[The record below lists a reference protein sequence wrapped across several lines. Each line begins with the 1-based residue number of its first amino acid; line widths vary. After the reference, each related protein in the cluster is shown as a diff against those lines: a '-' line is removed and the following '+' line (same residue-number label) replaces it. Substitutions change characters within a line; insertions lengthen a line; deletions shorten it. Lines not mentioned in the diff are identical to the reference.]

1 MKFRICKLLFPPL
14 LNFGA
19 VRVSLPA
26 GRRGWGYSGL
36 RFCIWGFVF
45 LCAFVG
51 KNLNPFKPNS
61 SLVKKLRVTPFLF
74 FSVLLLT
81 HTLSVAQN
89 LVIERVIVIGNK
101 VTKYNII
108 SREFSFKEAD
118 TLSPSALDKAIELTK
133 QNLNN
138 TSLFNFININKQII
152 DSNKVYLLIEVTER
166 WYIFPV
172 PIFEVVDRNFNEW
185 WLRKDL
191 SRTNYGFFLNWDNFR
206 GRKENVRLLLRFGYS
221 QRLSL
226 NYSIPY
232 IDKKQKNGLSFL
244 LQYSRSKEVN
254 YTLNE
259 SKTVFY
265 KEPDNYIRK
274 EFIGG
279 ARWNYRRGIYKTFS
293 ITSEYLNYE
302 ISNSVLQ
309 LNPSYFNTGSTLSE
323 YFHVAA
329 EYKDDHRDYKSYPLT
344 GYFFNV
350 ELNKNG
356 FGNFKSDPN
365 LFYSIIHAKKFF
377 KISQRWHTAHSAK
390 FKLSNKKTVPF
401 FYQNAL
407 GYGGDL
413 LRGYEYYV
421 INGENY
427 ALFKSGIKFTI
438 IKPKVFE
445 IKQVPVQKF
454 NKIPYSLYVNLFSD
468 AGYVQ
473 DKRFPS
479 TNPLANQW
487 LYSLGTGLDFVTY
500 YDLVI
505 RIDYAFNKQ
514 KEHGI
519 FLHLT
524 API

>member
-1 MKFRICKLLFPPL
+1 MQLSFGFCVLFYV
-14 LNFGA
+14 F
-19 VRVSLPA
+19 
-26 GRRGWGYSGL
+26 
-36 RFCIWGFVF
+36 F
-45 LCAFVG
+45 LCV
-51 KNLNPFKPNS
+51 LCVLCV
-61 SLVKKLRVTPFLF
+61 LVKKKLKTFKLYSVFKTKLRVTPFLC

-81 HTLSVAQN
+81 HTSSVAQN
-89 LVIERVIVIGNK
+89 LIIERVIVIGNK

-108 SREFSFKEAD
+108 SREFAFKEGD
-118 TLSPSALDKAIELTK
+118 TLSSPALDNAIELTR

-138 TSLFNFININKQII
+138 TSLFNFININKQVI

-232 IDKKQKNGLSFL
+232 IDKKQNNGLSFL

-265 KEPDNYIRK
+265 KEPKNYIRK

-279 ARWNYRRGIYKTFS
+279 TRWNYRHGIYKTVS
-293 ITSEYLNYE
+293 ITTEYLNYE

-309 LNPSYFNTGSTLSE
+309 LNPNYFNTGSAISE

-344 GYFFNV
+344 GYFFNI
-350 ELNKNG
+350 ELKKDG

-365 LFYSIIHAKKFF
+365 LFYSILHAKKFF
-377 KISQRWHTAHSAK
+377 KLASRWHTAVSGK
-390 FKLSNKKTVPF
+390 FKLSDNKPVPY

-438 IKPKVFE
+438 IKPKIFNIE
-445 IKQVPVQKF
+445 KIPLQKF

-468 AGYVQ
+468 AGYVK

-487 LYSLGTGLDFVTY
+487 LHSYGLGLDFVTY

-505 RIDYAFNKQ
+505 RIDYSFNKL

>member
-1 MKFRICKLLFPPL
+1 MCDVLGVKSLGLKFKRGRLQSPP
-14 LNFGA
+14 
-19 VRVSLPA
+19 P
-26 GRRGWGYSGL
+26 WGGL
-36 RFCIWGFVF
+36 RWGFSVF
-45 LCAFVG
+45 VPLSALSALVV
-51 KNLNPFKPNS
+51 KNLNTFKPYS
-61 SLVKKLRVTPFLF
+61 SFVKKLSVTPFLC

-89 LVIERVIVIGNK
+89 LIVERVIVIGNK

-108 SREFSFKEAD
+108 SREFAFKEGD
-118 TLSPSALDKAIELTK
+118 TLSPTALDKAIEHTY

-138 TSLFNFININKQII
+138 TSLFNFININKQVI

-185 WLRKDL
+185 WLRKDF

-206 GRKENVRLLLRFGYS
+206 GRKENLRLLLRFGYS

-244 LQYSRSKEVN
+244 LQYSRSREVN
-254 YTLNE
+254 YTLNQ

-265 KEPDNYIRK
+265 KDPNQYLRK

-279 ARWNYRRGIYKTFS
+279 TRFNHRHGIYKTYS
-293 ITSEYLNYE
+293 LTTEYLNYQ
-302 ISNSVLQ
+302 IDNTVLQ
-309 LNPSYFNTGSTLSE
+309 LNPNYFNTGSPLSE
-323 YFHVAA
+323 YFRVAV
-329 EYKDDHRDYKSYPLT
+329 EYKDDHRNYKSYPLT

-350 ELNKNG
+350 ELNKDG

-365 LFYSIIHAKKFF
+365 LFYSILHAKKFF
-377 KISQRWHTAHSAK
+377 KLGNRWHTAVSGK

-401 FYQNAL
+401 FYQTAL
-407 GYGGDL
+407 GYGGNL

-438 IKPKVFE
+438 IKPKILSLE
-445 IKQVPVQKF
+445 QIPLQKF

-473 DKRFPS
+473 DKRFAS
-479 TNPLANQW
+479 TNPLSNQW
-487 LYSLGTGLDFVTY
+487 LYSYGAGLDFVSY